1 MYDVDFSICAGS
13 RVECG
18 KCAMRSGLRWLSVG
32 YSKPACSHLDCEFAL
47 GKQGTKKEPIVK
59 FTTTTMKTAIGAAG
73 IAAVSLAAAGTASA
87 APNIQG
93 FGASEPLIAG

>member
-1 MYDVDFSICAGS
+1 MQS
-13 RVECG
+13 R
-18 KCAMRSGLRWLSVG
+18 LRWLSVG
-32 YSKPACSHLDCEFAL
+32 YFNPACSHLDCEFAL

-73 IAAVSLAAAGTASA
+73 IAAVSLATAGTASA

-93 FGASEPLIAG
+93 FGTASL